1 MINLQILKREIELEY
16 LVTGIGSK
24 NPENKIIAADFAW
37 RHNRITAIMVAA
49 GYEVDQLNKLNEDIS
64 RALKVEL

>member
-1 MINLQILKREIELEY
+1 MIDLQKLKQLIELEY
-16 LVTGIGSK
+16 VITGIGSK
-24 NPENKIIAADFAW
+24 STENKIIATEFAW
-37 RHNRITAIMVAA
+37 RHNRIKAIMIPA